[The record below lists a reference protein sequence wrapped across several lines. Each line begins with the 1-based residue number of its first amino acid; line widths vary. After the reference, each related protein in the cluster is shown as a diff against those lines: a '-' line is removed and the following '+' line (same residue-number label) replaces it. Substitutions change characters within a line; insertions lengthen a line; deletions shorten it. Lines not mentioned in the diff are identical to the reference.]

1 MCLRLS
7 ILTAVCLGVALPATA
22 GQKASAAGTTATSTP
37 SVDVSRLPV
46 NVGRIGR
53 QIRQAETREE
63 RNGLQLHYTIQV
75 YGQAPKIK
83 LITPLD
89 NLLTGDAPGTAPT
102 HADMLQM
109 MTPREFSHGAT
120 ILSIPRRK

>member
-1 MCLRLS
+1 MKLWLPVV
-7 ILTAVCLGVALPATA
+7 TAVSVGLAVPAAA
-22 GQKASAAGTTATSTP
+22 GQNASAAATAATAP

-63 RNGLQLHYTIQV
+63 RNGLNLHYTIQV
-75 YGQAPKIK
+75 YGQAPRIK
-83 LITPLD
+83 LVTPLD
-89 NLLTGDAPGTAPT
+89 NLLTGDVPGSAPT
-102 HADMLQM
+102 HADMIQM

-120 ILSIPRRK
+120 ILSVPRRK